1 MTENYMCLLEIFR
14 RGSSG

>member
-1 MTENYMCLLEIFR
+1 MTENYMCLLEIFG

>member
-1 MTENYMCLLEIFR
+1 MTENCMCLLEIFG